1 VIQTL
6 RWFELTNILV
16 TQTQWSHWM
25 SYRARNDTWRAID
38 QLSAEAP
45 VAPFQNECAYLC
57 AIGSTIGF
65 ENTPTLCWA
74 LLWSQV

>member
-1 VIQTL
+1 
-6 RWFELTNILV
+6 
-16 TQTQWSHWM
+16 M
-25 SYRARNDTWRAID
+25 SSRARNDTWRAID

-65 ENTPTLCWA
+65 ENTPTLC
-74 LLWSQV
+74 